1 MSFATGHMVQNA
13 SDSFGVENT
22 YFSNSG
28 MIDYTSSNYA
38 IDAQLPVST
47 NKEITWKLQGQDNI
61 NITATLSD
69 AKKPAS
75 ASKKSFDVDQMASEM
90 AMKMVQ
96 GEKKVKG
103 QKADTFQ
110 PITTANTVY
119 SSVSKDTM
127 KDQCIHHLQSKID
140 KLKQQLKTAAAP
152 AKGSPKNLERVN
164 AGLKQQLKTAAA
176 PAKGSPKNL
185 EHVDAGL
192 KQHKTVIEGLNKSVK
207 TQDKT
212 LKQHQ
217 AQLKELSA
225 GLKNQKMHVEQMGE
239 ALLNHKSRIESLHTT
254 VTPLKLSSDA
264 TPPKS
269 VKSKKKAPAKNLDVS
284 QHPVAAQPAPLPQN
298 MPAKLSKADLMQLLK
313 S

>member
-13 SDSFGVENT
+13 SDSFGAENS

-38 IDAQLPVST
+38 TDAQLPVST
-47 NKEITWKLQGQDNI
+47 DKEITWKLQGQDNI

-103 QKADTFQ
+103 KKADTFQ

-119 SSVSKDTM
+119 SSMSEDTM
-127 KDQCIHHLQSKID
+127 KDQCIHHLQGKID
-140 KLKQQLKTAAAP
+140 KL
-152 AKGSPKNLERVN
+152 E
-164 AGLKQQLKTAAA
+164 QQLKTAAA

-192 KQHKTVIEGLNKSVK
+192 KQHKTVIEGLNNSVK

-212 LKQHQ
+212 LQQHK
-217 AQLKELSA
+217 AQLQELSA

-284 QHPVAAQPAPLPQN
+284 QHPVAALPQK
-298 MPAKLSKADLMQLLK
+298 MPAKRSKADLMQLLK

>member
-13 SDSFGVENT
+13 SDSFGTENT

-38 IDAQLPVST
+38 ANEQLPVST
-47 NKEITWKLQGQDNI
+47 DKEITWKLQGQDNI

-75 ASKKSFDVDQMASEM
+75 ASKKPFDVDQVASEM

-103 QKADTFQ
+103 KKVDIFESTM
-110 PITTANTVY
+110 
-119 SSVSKDTM
+119 SEDTM
-127 KDQCIHHLQSKID
+127 KDQCIHHLQGKIN
-140 KLKQQLKTAAAP
+140 KLEQQLKTTAAP
-152 AKGSPKNLERVN
+152 GKGSLENLD
-164 AGLKQQLKTAAA
+164 
-176 PAKGSPKNL
+176 
-185 EHVDAGL
+185 HVDAGL
-192 KQHKTVIEGLNKSVK
+192 NQHKTVIESLNNNVK

-212 LKQHQ
+212 LQQHK
-217 AQLKELSA
+217 AQLQELSA
-225 GLKNQKMHVEQMGE
+225 GLKNQKIHVEQMGE

-254 VTPLKLSSDA
+254 VAPLKLSSDV
-264 TPPKS
+264 TPPKT
-269 VKSKKKAPAKNLDVS
+269 VKSKKKVAAKNLDIS
-284 QHPVAAQPAPLPQN
+284 QHPVPLPTK

>member
-13 SDSFGVENT
+13 SDSFGTENT

-38 IDAQLPVST
+38 TNAQLPVFMD
-47 NKEITWKLQGQDNI
+47 KEITWKLHGQDNI
-61 NITATLSD
+61 NITATLSN

-75 ASKKSFDVDQMASEM
+75 ASKKQFDVDQMASEM

-96 GEKKVKG
+96 GEKNVKG
-103 QKADTFQ
+103 KKADTFQ

-119 SSVSKDTM
+119 SSVSEDTM

-140 KLKQQLKTAAAP
+140 KLEQQLKTAAAP
-152 AKGSPKNLERVN
+152 VKGSPMK
-164 AGLKQQLKTAAA
+164 
-176 PAKGSPKNL
+176 L

-192 KQHKTVIEGLNKSVK
+192 KQHKTVIEGLNNSVK

-212 LKQHQ
+212 LQQHK
-217 AQLKELSA
+217 AQLRELSA

-254 VTPLKLSSDA
+254 VTPLKLSSNV

-269 VKSKKKAPAKNLDVS
+269 VKDKKNAPAKNLDVS
-284 QHPVAAQPAPLPQN
+284 QHSVAALPEK

>member
-13 SDSFGVENT
+13 SDSFGAENT

-38 IDAQLPVST
+38 TNAQLPVST
-47 NKEITWKLQGQDNI
+47 DKEITWKLQGQDNI

-103 QKADTFQ
+103 KKVDTFQ
-110 PITTANTVY
+110 PITTADTVY
-119 SSVSKDTM
+119 SSVSEDTM

-140 KLKQQLKTAAAP
+140 KLEQQLKTSAAP
-152 AKGSPKNLERVN
+152 V
-164 AGLKQQLKTAAA
+164 
-176 PAKGSPKNL
+176 KGSPKNL

-192 KQHKTVIEGLNKSVK
+192 KQHKTVIEGLNNSVK

-212 LKQHQ
+212 LQQHK
-217 AQLKELSA
+217 AQLQELSA

-254 VTPLKLSSDA
+254 VTPLKLSSDD
-264 TPPKS
+264 TPSKS

-284 QHPVAAQPAPLPQN
+284 QRPVAALPQN

>member
-13 SDSFGVENT
+13 SDSFGAENT

-38 IDAQLPVST
+38 TNAQLPVST
-47 NKEITWKLQGQDNI
+47 DKEITWKLQGQDNI
-61 NITATLSD
+61 NITATLSN

-75 ASKKSFDVDQMASEM
+75 ASKKQFDVDQMASEM
-90 AMKMVQ
+90 AMKIVQ

-103 QKADTFQ
+103 KKADTFQ

-119 SSVSKDTM
+119 SSVSEDTM

-140 KLKQQLKTAAAP
+140 KLEQQLKKAAAP
-152 AKGSPKNLERVN
+152 V
-164 AGLKQQLKTAAA
+164 
-176 PAKGSPKNL
+176 KGSPKNL

-192 KQHKTVIEGLNKSVK
+192 KQHKTVIEGLNNSVK

-212 LKQHQ
+212 LQQHK
-217 AQLKELSA
+217 AQLQELSA

-269 VKSKKKAPAKNLDVS
+269 VKGKKKAPAKNLNVS
-284 QHPVAAQPAPLPQN
+284 QQSVAALPEK

>member
-13 SDSFGVENT
+13 SDSFGAENT

-38 IDAQLPVST
+38 TNAQLPVST
-47 NKEITWKLQGQDNI
+47 DKEITWKLQGQDNI

-103 QKADTFQ
+103 KKADTFQ
-110 PITTANTVY
+110 PITTANTVQ
-119 SSVSKDTM
+119 SSMSEDTM

-140 KLKQQLKTAAAP
+140 KLEQQLKTAAAP
-152 AKGSPKNLERVN
+152 V
-164 AGLKQQLKTAAA
+164 
-176 PAKGSPKNL
+176 KGSPKNL

-192 KQHKTVIEGLNKSVK
+192 KQHKTVIESLNNSVK

-212 LKQHQ
+212 LQQHK
-217 AQLKELSA
+217 AQLQELSA

-264 TPPKS
+264 TPSKS
-269 VKSKKKAPAKNLDVS
+269 VKSKKKALAKNLDVS
-284 QHPVAAQPAPLPQN
+284 QHPVAAQPAPLPQK

>member
-13 SDSFGVENT
+13 SDSFGAENT

-38 IDAQLPVST
+38 TNAQLPLSSD
-47 NKEITWKLQGQDNI
+47 KEITWKMQGQDNI
-61 NITATLSD
+61 NITAVLSD

-75 ASKKSFDVDQMASEM
+75 ASNKLFDIDQMASEM

-96 GEKKVKG
+96 GKKKVKG
-103 QKADTFQ
+103 NKADTFQ
-110 PITTANTVY
+110 PITTTNTVY
-119 SSVSKDTM
+119 SRVSEDTI

-140 KLKQQLKTAAAP
+140 KLEKQLKTADAP
-152 AKGSPKNLERVN
+152 V
-164 AGLKQQLKTAAA
+164 
-176 PAKGSPKNL
+176 KGSPKNL
-185 EHVDAGL
+185 EHLDAGM

-207 TQDKT
+207 NQDKT
-212 LKQHQ
+212 LQQHK
-217 AQLKELSA
+217 AQLQELST
-225 GLKNQKMHVEQMGE
+225 GLKNHKMHVEQMGE

-254 VTPLKLSSDA
+254 VTPLKLSSNA

-269 VKSKKKAPAKNLDVS
+269 VKSKQKAPAKNLDVL
-284 QHPVAAQPAPLPQN
+284 QRPVAAQPAPLPQK

>member
-13 SDSFGVENT
+13 SDSFGTENT

-28 MIDYTSSNYA
+28 MIDYTSSSYA
-38 IDAQLPVST
+38 ANDQLPVST
-47 NKEITWKLQGQDNI
+47 DKEITWKLQGQDNI

-75 ASKKSFDVDQMASEM
+75 ASKKPFDVDEMASEM

-96 GEKKVKG
+96 GDKKVKG
-103 QKADTFQ
+103 KKADIVQ
-110 PITTANTVY
+110 SIKEANTVQY
-119 SSVSKDTM
+119 SMSEDTM
-127 KDQCIHHLQSKID
+127 KDQCIHHLQSKIN
-140 KLKQQLKTAAAP
+140 KLEQQLQTAAAP
-152 AKGSPKNLERVN
+152 VKGSPKNLD
-164 AGLKQQLKTAAA
+164 
-176 PAKGSPKNL
+176 
-185 EHVDAGL
+185 HVDAGL
-192 KQHKTVIEGLNKSVK
+192 KQHKTVIEGLNNSVK

-212 LKQHQ
+212 LQQHKT
-217 AQLKELSA
+217 QLQELSA

-264 TPPKS
+264 TPSKS

-284 QHPVAAQPAPLPQN
+284 QHPVAALPQN

>member
-13 SDSFGVENT
+13 SDSFGTENT

-38 IDAQLPVST
+38 TNAQLPVLMD
-47 NKEITWKLQGQDNI
+47 KEITWKLHGQDNI
-61 NITATLSD
+61 NITATLSN

-75 ASKKSFDVDQMASEM
+75 ASKKQFDVDQMASEM

-96 GEKKVKG
+96 GEKNVKG
-103 QKADTFQ
+103 KKADTFQ

-119 SSVSKDTM
+119 SSVSEDTM

-140 KLKQQLKTAAAP
+140 KLEQQLKTAAAP
-152 AKGSPKNLERVN
+152 VKGSPMKLEHVD

-176 PAKGSPKNL
+176 PVKGSPMKL

-192 KQHKTVIEGLNKSVK
+192 KQHKTVIEGLNNSVK

-212 LKQHQ
+212 LQQHK
-217 AQLKELSA
+217 AQLRELSA

-254 VTPLKLSSDA
+254 VTPLKLSSNV

-269 VKSKKKAPAKNLDVS
+269 VKDKKNAPAKNLDVS
-284 QHPVAAQPAPLPQN
+284 QHSVAALPEK

>member
-13 SDSFGVENT
+13 SDSFGAENT

-38 IDAQLPVST
+38 TNAQLPVST
-47 NKEITWKLQGQDNI
+47 DKEITWKLQGHDNI
-61 NITATLSD
+61 NITAALSN

-75 ASKKSFDVDQMASEM
+75 ASKKQFDVDQMASEM

-96 GEKKVKG
+96 GNKNVKKKEADTFQSITTADTVYEKKVKG
-103 QKADTFQ
+103 KKADTFQ

-119 SSVSKDTM
+119 SSVSEDNM
-127 KDQCIHHLQSKID
+127 KDKCIHHLQSKID
-140 KLKQQLKTAAAP
+140 KLEQQLKTVVAP
-152 AKGSPKNLERVN
+152 V
-164 AGLKQQLKTAAA
+164 
-176 PAKGSPKNL
+176 KGSPKNL

-192 KQHKTVIEGLNKSVK
+192 KQHKTVIEGLNNSVK
-207 TQDKT
+207 TQNKT
-212 LKQHQ
+212 LQQHK
-217 AQLKELSA
+217 AQLQELSA

-269 VKSKKKAPAKNLDVS
+269 VKSKKKAPAKNLDVL
-284 QHPVAAQPAPLPQN
+284 QHSVAALPEK

>member
-1 MSFATGHMVQNA
+1 MSFATGNMVQNA
-13 SDSFGVENT
+13 SDSFGAENT

-38 IDAQLPVST
+38 INAQLPVST
-47 NKEITWKLQGQDNI
+47 DKEITWKLQGQDNI

-75 ASKKSFDVDQMASEM
+75 ASKKPFDVDQMASEM
-90 AMKMVQ
+90 ALKMVQ

-103 QKADTFQ
+103 KKADTFQ
-110 PITTANTVY
+110 PITTANTVQ
-119 SSVSKDTM
+119 SSMSEDTM

-140 KLKQQLKTAAAP
+140 KLEQQLKTVAAP
-152 AKGSPKNLERVN
+152 VKGL
-164 AGLKQQLKTAAA
+164 
-176 PAKGSPKNL
+176 PKNL
-185 EHVDAGL
+185 EHVDVGL

-212 LKQHQ
+212 LQQHK
-217 AQLKELSA
+217 AQLLELSA

-284 QHPVAAQPAPLPQN
+284 QHLVAAQPAPLPQK

>member
-13 SDSFGVENT
+13 RDSFGAENS

-38 IDAQLPVST
+38 TDAQLPVST
-47 NKEITWKLQGQDNI
+47 DKEITWKLQGQDNI

-69 AKKPAS
+69 AKKPTS
-75 ASKKSFDVDQMASEM
+75 ASKKPFDVDQMASEM

-103 QKADTFQ
+103 KKADTFQ
-110 PITTANTVY
+110 PITTADTVY
-119 SSVSKDTM
+119 SSMSEDTM

-140 KLKQQLKTAAAP
+140 KLEQQLQTAAAP
-152 AKGSPKNLERVN
+152 VKGSPE
-164 AGLKQQLKTAAA
+164 
-176 PAKGSPKNL
+176 NL

-212 LKQHQ
+212 LQQHK
-217 AQLKELSA
+217 AQLQELSA

-269 VKSKKKAPAKNLDVS
+269 VKSKKKAPAKKLDVS
-284 QHPVAAQPAPLPQN
+284 QHPVAALPQN
-298 MPAKLSKADLMQLLK
+298 MPAKLSKADLMQLLR

>member
-1 MSFATGHMVQNA
+1 MVQNA
-13 SDSFGVENT
+13 SDSFGTENT

-28 MIDYTSSNYA
+28 MIDYTSSSYA
-38 IDAQLPVST
+38 ANDQLPVST
-47 NKEITWKLQGQDNI
+47 DKEITWKLQGQDNI

-75 ASKKSFDVDQMASEM
+75 ASKKPFDVDEMASEM

-96 GEKKVKG
+96 GDKKVKG
-103 QKADTFQ
+103 KKADIVQ
-110 PITTANTVY
+110 SIKEANTVQY
-119 SSVSKDTM
+119 SMSEDTM
-127 KDQCIHHLQSKID
+127 KDQCIHHLQSKIN
-140 KLKQQLKTAAAP
+140 KLEQQLQTAAAP
-152 AKGSPKNLERVN
+152 VKGSPKNLD
-164 AGLKQQLKTAAA
+164 
-176 PAKGSPKNL
+176 
-185 EHVDAGL
+185 HVDAGL
-192 KQHKTVIEGLNKSVK
+192 KQHKTVIEGLNNSVK

-212 LKQHQ
+212 LQQHKT
-217 AQLKELSA
+217 QLQELSA

-264 TPPKS
+264 TPSKS

-284 QHPVAAQPAPLPQN
+284 QHPVAALPQN